1 MTFIDFQALKQ
12 RVTIEQVVAMLGLR
26 MKQSGH
32 QWRGPCPVCKSGG
45 DRSLA
50 VNTGKQAFYCFP
62 SKACGDLIALTAHI
76 RGISPSKEGQREA
89 AEIVDRHFGNSGP
102 VNSAQSTVPNSSP
115 QPHQERTQGAL
126 RPLEYL
132 QAGHEAV
139 QALGVSTATAQA
151 WGAGYAPKGIM
162 RGRLAIPIHDR
173 GGTLLAY
180 CGRSVKG
187 ESPTLT
193 FPNGFDPHSVIFAAE
208 RVQEGPL
215 CLVRDPLQVLT
226 AYEQGV
232 ENVVAFLTDGI
243 SAQQLEM
250 LAALMD
256 EKKCESVELY

>member
-12 RVTIEQVVAMLGLR
+12 RVSIEQVVVMLGLE

-32 QWRGPCPVCKSGG
+32 QWRGPCPACRGG
-45 DRSLA
+45 GNRALA
-50 VNTGKQAFYCFP
+50 VNTEKQAFYCFP

-76 RGISPSKEGQREA
+76 RGISAGKEGQREA
-89 AEIVDRHFGNSGP
+89 AEIVARHFGDSDTVNSG
-102 VNSAQSTVPNSSP
+102 QSTVPNRSP
-115 QPHQERTQGAL
+115 SPHQERPQGAL

-132 QAGHEAV
+132 QPEHEAV
-139 QALGVSTATAQA
+139 QALGVSAATAKA
-151 WGAGYAPKGIM
+151 WGAGYASKGIM
-162 RGRLAIPIHDR
+162 RGRFAIPIHDR
-173 GGTLLAY
+173 AGTLLAY

-187 ESPTLT
+187 ESPTPT

-215 CLVRDPLQVLT
+215 YLVRDPLEVLT

-256 EKKCESVELY
+256 ETKCESVELY

>member
-12 RVTIEQVVAMLGLR
+12 RVTIEQVVAMLGLDL
-26 MKQSGH
+26 KQSGS
-32 QWRGPCPVCKSGG
+32 QWRGPCPVCRSGG
-45 DRSLA
+45 NRALA
-50 VNTGKQAFYCFP
+50 VNTDKQAFYCFP

-76 RGISPSKEGQREA
+76 KAISPGKEGQREA
-89 AEIVDRHFGNSGP
+89 AEIVARHFGNSDT
-102 VNSAQSTVPNSSP
+102 VNSAQSTVPNLSP
-115 QPHQERTQGAL
+115 SPHQERPQGTL

-132 QAGHEAV
+132 QAEHEAV
-139 QALGVSTATAQA
+139 QAMGVSAATAKA

-162 RGRLAIPIHDR
+162 RGRFAIPIQDR
-173 GGTLLAY
+173 HGSLLAY

-187 ESPTLT
+187 ESPTLI

-215 CLVRDPLQVLT
+215 CLVRDPLDVLT

-256 EKKCESVELY
+256 ETKCESVELY